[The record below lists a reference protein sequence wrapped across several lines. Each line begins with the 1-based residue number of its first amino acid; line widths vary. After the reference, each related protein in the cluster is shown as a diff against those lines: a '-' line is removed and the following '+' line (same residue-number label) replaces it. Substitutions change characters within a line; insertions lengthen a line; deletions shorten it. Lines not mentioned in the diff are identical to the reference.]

1 MTTITTNVN
10 QAITLGSGGYDSP
23 LIIDASGSV
32 APPSGSPDGAFGIY
46 SDLTN
51 GSLTIFGSVSGGAGE
66 YVTNKSSHS
75 GTGGVGVDFTS
86 GTITNYGAIN
96 GGVGGIKL
104 VISTSAAYSGGNG
117 VDLAGTASLDNEQ
130 GGNITGGAAGT
141 LPLGSAAPGSVGVSL
156 SGSAHVNNTGTITGG
171 AVDAETAGVGVL
183 LQGNSSLTNGAGG
196 SIVGGSLQEL
206 QPNKYAS
213 SVVGGAGVSLGS
225 GASLTNLAGSS
236 ISGGAGYAFGSGGVG
251 LYIAANGGANGSA
264 KNYGS
269 ISGADSAA
277 GVSLASN
284 AALFND
290 GTITAG
296 GGGSPG
302 AVGVQLQTGASLY
315 NAGQIVG
322 GSSSAAAGGAGA
334 SVAASATVYN
344 EISGTI
350 TGGVGAGNYSGT
362 ATAGTGGA
370 GVNLVGA
377 GYVTNQGTIV
387 GGAGGSNG
395 YTPTYTYPYSPPS
408 GVGAAGTGGA
418 GANVVKGSKLSNY
431 GHITGGRGG
440 DSYYTPGGSGGVG
453 VYVNGG
459 TLLNAGTISGGS
471 GTYGGSLAGD
481 LNDGGS
487 GSRGYGASGLA
498 VKFGSVAG
506 TLVVDPGA
514 AFNGNVAGNSAVKDV
529 LQLSGT
535 GGTLSGFGSQFYGFS
550 TLSFAPRAQWTVSGS
565 SAAFDKPLGIQ
576 GFALNDTLDLTD
588 LKYVTGATASFSAG
602 VLTIKDGST
611 SLQLNFANADG
622 TPFYLGTDA
631 SGAGTDITLEPQA
644 ACYRRGTRI
653 LTTRGDVAIER
664 LQIGDLVVTASGAR
678 RPIRWLGHRR
688 VTCARHPDPAALWPI
703 RIQAGA
709 LAEGVP
715 IRDLWVSPG
724 HSMLIDQVLIQAL
737 AIVNDATIE
746 QVPSASVE
754 YWHLELDGHD
764 LVIAEGA
771 AAESYLD
778 VGNRAAFHEGGSYL
792 EAHPD
797 FKTKYWADT
806 CVPLVL
812 DGPMLQDAKRK
823 ILNRVGELGYSMSAD
838 SDLHVVAAGE
848 RIDPIFLN
856 ESRAAF
862 IIPPGRSGIE
872 LRCRG
877 FTPCRVDPQSADP
890 RRLGVCVS
898 RLQLDGCDL
907 PLNGHEVY
915 TSGWHELEVYGPT
928 HSQRW
933 SKECAPLPDGTQLVV
948 MDLAGR
954 SYCWSRP
961 SKSADSTHARTSYS

>member
-10 QAITLGSGGYDSP
+10 KAITLGSGGYDSP
-23 LIIDASGSV
+23 LVIDASGSV
-32 APPSGSPDGAFGIY
+32 APPTGSPNGAFGVY
-46 SDLTN
+46 SDLGN

-104 VISTSAAYSGGNG
+104 VLSTSAVYSGGDG
-117 VDLAGTASLDNEQ
+117 VDLAGIASLDNEQ
-130 GGNITGGAAGT
+130 GGNITGGATGT
-141 LPLGSAAPGSVGVSL
+141 IGLGLAAPGSVGVSL

-196 SIVGGSLQEL
+196 SIVGGSLQLL

-225 GASLTNLAGSS
+225 GASLINLVGGS

-269 ISGADSAA
+269 ISGAYSAE

-284 AALFND
+284 AALSND

-296 GGGSPG
+296 GGGSTG

-322 GSSSAAAGGAGA
+322 GFSSATAGGAGV
-334 SVAASATVYN
+334 SVVASATLYN
-344 EISGTI
+344 ENSGTI

-370 GVNLVGA
+370 GVDLVGA

-387 GGAGGSNG
+387 GGAGGNNG

-440 DSYYTPGGSGGVG
+440 DSYNTPGGSGGVG

-471 GTYGGSLAGD
+471 GTYGGALAGD

-487 GSRGYGASGLA
+487 SGYGASGLA

-506 TLVVDPGA
+506 TLVVDPDA
-514 AFNGNVAGNSAVKDV
+514 AFNGNVAANSAVKDV

-550 TLSFAPRAQWTVSGS
+550 TLSFAPHAQWTVSGS
-565 SAAFDKPLGIQ
+565 SAAFEKPLDIQ

-588 LKYVTGATASFSAG
+588 LALKPGGSYVFNTTSD
-602 VLTIKDGST
+602 VLTITEGGTILNLDFNSSFTGEHFVLTTAGGGADVTLANGPACFTNGTRIRTATGERTVESLRIGDAVMTRSARRKSSGGSDG
-611 SLQLNFANADG
+611 
-622 TPFYLGTDA
+622 
-631 SGAGTDITLEPQA
+631 A
-644 ACYRRGTRI
+644 ATRAPTAPTIPTFCRWCSARARCGSIRRRGTYAYRR
-653 LTTRGDVAIER
+653 TMPSSS
-664 LQIGDLVVTASGAR
+664 TA
-678 RPIRWLGHRR
+678 
-688 VTCARHPDPAALWPI
+688 C
-703 RIQAGA
+703 
-709 LAEGVP
+709 
-715 IRDLWVSPG
+715 
-724 HSMLIDQVLIQAL
+724 
-737 AIVNDATIE
+737 
-746 QVPSASVE
+746 
-754 YWHLELDGHD
+754 
-764 LVIAEGA
+764 
-771 AAESYLD
+771 
-778 VGNRAAFHEGGSYL
+778 
-792 EAHPD
+792 
-797 FKTKYWADT
+797 
-806 CVPLVL
+806 
-812 DGPMLQDAKRK
+812 
-823 ILNRVGELGYSMSAD
+823 
-838 SDLHVVAAGE
+838 
-848 RIDPIFLN
+848 
-856 ESRAAF
+856 
-862 IIPPGRSGIE
+862 
-872 LRCRG
+872 
-877 FTPCRVDPQSADP
+877 
-890 RRLGVCVS
+890 
-898 RLQLDGCDL
+898 
-907 PLNGHEVY
+907 
-915 TSGWHELEVYGPT
+915 
-928 HSQRW
+928 
-933 SKECAPLPDGTQLVV
+933 
-948 MDLAGR
+948 
-954 SYCWSRP
+954 
-961 SKSADSTHARTSYS
+961 